1 MKRPIFLRCE
11 HCGNLIGVVDDNG
24 VPLICCGEPMKALEA
39 NTVDAAQEKHVP
51 VAEVDG
57 NIVNVK
63 IGSVAHPMLPEHHIE
78 WVYLLTE
85 QGGQRK
91 TLAVG
96 GAPET
101 SFALV
106 EGDKA
111 VEVYEYCNLHGLW
124 MAKIG

>member
-1 MKRPIFLRCE
+1 MKKPVFLHCE
-11 HCGNLIGVVDDNG
+11 HCGNLIGVVDDYG
-24 VPLICCGEPMKALEA
+24 VPVICCGEPMKVLEP

-51 VAEVDG
+51 VPEVKG
-57 NIVNVK
+57 SIVTVK
-63 IGSVAHPMLPEHHIE
+63 IGSVPHPMLEEHHIE

-91 TLAVG
+91 QLQVG

-106 EGDKA
+106 DGDKA
-111 VEVYEYCNLHGLW
+111 VEVYAYCNLHGLW
-124 MAKIG
+124 MAKI